1 MAEDAGSDEA
11 DTVAEPL
18 LDPPSRERI
27 SGAVTA
33 LINAREQ
40 GIRYAEARLNSLALV
55 SGGFIAAGIALLSVG
70 LNDPGDII
78 RPALLGAAV
87 TLFGLAG
94 ALLLAYARSTNPQ
107 YPFIDSNAAVKQAR
121 WKWFYWDALP
131 SAKEFATFGLFG
143 KLREKEFEAEVQAVD
158 AQWPQFRETML
169 QRLRDEDQDLEED
182 LRQLYTLHIN
192 ERYKNAYL
200 SNVRTILQKGLAV
213 LLAVTVLVGVV
224 AFGVDAVTDS
234 GIRGS
239 ATGRLLSGVCYEENW
254 REMSLREGEVTLSL
268 RISLINTTSKVQR
281 YSGLT
286 ARDRAGYELPIVTNP
301 VALAVDPHASAETT
315 LRVNVPHSYAAKIAV
330 FEPQ

>member
-1 MAEDAGSDEA
+1 MDDDVGSDDAGTGA
-11 DTVAEPL
+11 APL
-18 LDPPSRERI
+18 LEPPARERI
-27 SGAVTA
+27 SRAVNA

-40 GIRYAEARLNSLALV
+40 GIRYAETRLNSLALV

-70 LNDPGDII
+70 LNEPGDIT

-87 TLFGLAG
+87 ALFGLAV

-107 YPFIDSNAAVKQAR
+107 YPFIDPNASVKQAR

-131 SAKEFATFGLFG
+131 QASQFATFGRFG
-143 KLREKEFEAEVQAVD
+143 KLGEKEREAEVRAVD

-169 QRLRDEDQDLEED
+169 QRLGDEDQDLEED

-213 LLAVTVLVGVV
+213 ILAVTILAGLG
-224 AFGVDAVTDS
+224 AYIVDALKDT

-239 ATGRLLSGVCYEENW
+239 ATGRLSSGVRYEEKW
-254 REMSLREGEVTLSL
+254 RQTSVREGEVTLSL
-268 RISLINTTSKVQR
+268 RMSIINTTSDVQR
-281 YSGLT
+281 FVGLT
-286 ARDRAGYELPIVTNP
+286 ARDRAGYELPIVTSP
-301 VALAVDPHASAETT
+301 VALVVNAHASAEMT
-315 LRVNVPHSYAAKIAV
+315 LDVKVPRSYAPKIAV
-330 FEPQ
+330 FEPK